1 MKNACKTNTGQTLQL
16 GGLPYLNLSVPALR
30 REIRAM
36 NRGRLTASSQ
46 RFSYFGSLAE
56 GEEGDD
62 GAWGNKWEGER
73 VRGRSRNIS
82 F

>member
-1 MKNACKTNTGQTLQL
+1 MLEKPTVGAAAWPTLQL
-16 GGLPYLNLSVPALR
+16 VQHRSGLPYLNLSVPALR

-36 NRGRLTASSQ
+36 KRGRVTASSQ

-62 GAWGNKWEGER
+62 GA
-73 VRGRSRNIS
+73 
-82 F
+82 

>member
-1 MKNACKTNTGQTLQL
+1 MKNACKTNTGQTLQLVRHL

-62 GAWGNKWEGER
+62 GAWRE
-73 VRGRSRNIS
+73 
-82 F
+82 